1 MNSLQIIAVW
11 RALSKPVLGGALV
24 LFLLLSALASASPSL
39 HHWLHED
46 HQSPSHYCAITV
58 VEHGQSDV
66 ASVWVSVVPTALGI
80 PVAALACESFFIS
93 HDLTLHP
100 ERGPP
105 VLS

>member
-1 MNSLQIIAVW
+1 MNSQRINAFCHGAGKPAV
-11 RALSKPVLGGALV
+11 AVVLVLLV
-24 LFLLLSALASASPSL
+24 LFSALASASPCL

-46 HQSPSHYCAITV
+46 DQSPSHYCAVTV
-58 VEHGQSDV
+58 VEHGQAET
-66 ASVWVSVVPTALGI
+66 ASIWVSVAPAALGV
-80 PVAALACESFFIS
+80 PSSALLCESFFIS